1 MSSRN
6 SHVTWGVQ
14 SLNFLNR
21 VGVLVPKASK
31 HQNLSF
37 GPSLGVKNQQKNSL
51 KTNSFCPWQ

>member
-37 GPSLGVKNQQKNSL
+37 GPSLGVKNQQKKLPQN
-51 KTNSFCPWQ
+51 